1 MASWTNIDS
10 LQKGVSKLQL
20 LFFITYW
27 ELKNVKAIGTD
38 GEVNIID
45 AAHQQFPDAILLRR
59 FRHLQTNIERHLHGK
74 HLPVSTIKLFVQD
87 NLVGL
92 MQMVSEKRVLLILIV
107 NQHFISLW
115 QS

>member
-20 LFFITYW
+20 LFSSLIGLMK

-45 AAHQQFPDAILLRR
+45 AAHQQFPDAILLRC
-59 FRHLQTNIERHLHGK
+59 FRH
-74 HLPVSTIKLFVQD
+74 
-87 NLVGL
+87 
-92 MQMVSEKRVLLILIV
+92 
-107 NQHFISLW
+107 
-115 QS
+115 